1 MNLYDTLYVYVD
13 KVQEH
18 TFSSFRICALT
29 HPPGFSVFTA
39 LAVSGSD
46 DGDGY
51 EGSHRLLNLLPPPLP
66 SISNPTPFYFSLTHG
81 LSCSLFALGPMSHSG

>member
-51 EGSHRLLNLLPPPLP
+51 EGSHRLLNPPPPPPPSVILLL
-66 SISNPTPFYFSLTHG
+66 SISLSRTVFLALSLHLG
-81 LSCSLFALGPMSHSG
+81 L